1 MHGSTPA
8 LLLEEVGSA
17 AVTRYEAFSM
27 CFHNILAMFDIFE
40 QIVDAV
46 EFAES
51 MEFTL

>member
-17 AVTRYEAFSM
+17 AVTRYEAFS
-27 CFHNILAMFDIFE
+27 IFE